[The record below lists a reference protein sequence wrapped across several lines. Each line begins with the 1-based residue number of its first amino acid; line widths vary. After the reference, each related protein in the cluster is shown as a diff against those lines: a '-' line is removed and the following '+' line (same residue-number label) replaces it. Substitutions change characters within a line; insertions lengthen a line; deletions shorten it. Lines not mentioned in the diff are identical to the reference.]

1 MRCPV
6 CGSKSS
12 PYTTIGDHSRN
23 DNRTYRARRCVSK
36 GCGKTFSTLEILRTD
51 LAAEEEET
59 SKISPKKSFA
69 IPMNA
74 PSPKDDKKEDPKKE
88 GDPKKKGLIDLE
100 ARMEELL
107 PEALTTISNALK
119 LPESPDKV
127 RVDLAKWV
135 VDDRRKW
142 RVQLAEQNARAGI
155 SSHEDSSIA
164 QLTNIL
170 RLIPDQEAEG

>member
-36 GCGKTFSTLEILRTD
+36 TCGKTFSTLEILRTD
-51 LAAEEEET
+51 LATEEEENA
-59 SKISPKKSFA
+59 KISPKKSFA
-69 IPMNA
+69 IPINA
-74 PSPKDDKKEDPKKE
+74 PSSPKEE
-88 GDPKKKGLIDLE
+88 QGDPKKKTLIDLE
-100 ARMEELL
+100 SKMEELL
-107 PEALTTISNALK
+107 PEALSTISNALK

-170 RLIPDQEAEG
+170 RLIPDEAEG

>member
-36 GCGKTFSTLEILRTD
+36 TCGKTFSTLEILRTD
-51 LAAEEEET
+51 LATEEEENA
-59 SKISPKKSFA
+59 KIPPKKSFA
-69 IPMNA
+69 IPINA
-74 PSPKDDKKEDPKKE
+74 PSSPKEE
-88 GDPKKKGLIDLE
+88 QGDPKKKTLIDLE
-100 ARMEELL
+100 SKMEELL
-107 PEALTTISNALK
+107 PEALSTISNALK

-155 SSHEDSSIA
+155 SSEDSSIA

-170 RLIPDQEAEG
+170 RLIPDEAEG